1 MLKLIN
7 KVPAGMF
14 VVPMVISMI
23 INTFW
28 PDLFNVGG
36 MTQSLFSGD
45 GVGFIV
51 AFLTFA
57 SGVSIKFSDLPV
69 LFKRHGVLFLIKLII
84 TMVLSI
90 LYMRAFGQE
99 GILGISALG
108 FTLVMTSLNPSVY
121 LSVVGE
127 YGDEIDPAAFGITA
141 LFTLPLIPQLIYSLG
156 YTEGGSGGGLD
167 FTPIILTLIP
177 LVFGMILGN
186 LEPGFRGIFGPGL
199 GAIIP
204 LLGWA
209 IGQSAN
215 IIEAFQSGLAGF
227 ILTLIFIVVYSS
239 LFFIDRYLLKNNGI
253 TGLAFIVV
261 AGTSASAG
269 PAITAVYPEL
279 LPYLGNA
286 VALVVFAFIITAIA
300 TPFVTGWYH
309 GKYVAPKEEAVETAL

>member
-36 MTQSLFSGD
+36 MTQTLFAGD
-45 GVGFIV
+45 GVGFMV
-51 AFLTFA
+51 AFVTFA
-57 SGVSIKFSDLPV
+57 SGISIKFSDLPA
-69 LFKRHGVLFLIKLII
+69 LFKRHGVLFLIKLTI

-90 LYMRAFGQE
+90 LYMRTFGQE
-99 GILGISALG
+99 GIFGVSALG

-127 YGDEIDPAAFGITA
+127 YGDELDPAAFGITGI
-141 LFTLPLIPQLIYSLG
+141 FTLPLIPQLIYSLG

-204 LLGWA
+204 VLGWG

-215 IIEAFQSGLAGF
+215 IIDAFQSGLAGV
-227 ILTLIFIVVYSS
+227 IVTLIFIIVYSS

-253 TGLAFIVV
+253 TGLAFIIV

-300 TPFVTGWYH
+300 TPFVIGWYH
-309 GKYVAPKEEAVETAL
+309 GKYVAPNEEAVETAL

>member
-7 KVPAGMF
+7 KIPAGMF
-14 VVPMVISMI
+14 VVPMVISMV

-28 PDLFNVGG
+28 PDLFNIGG

-57 SGVSIKFSDLPV
+57 SGVSIKFKDLPT
-69 LFKRHGVLFLIKLII
+69 LFKRHGVLFLLKLAI
-84 TMVLSI
+84 TMGLSI

-99 GILGISALG
+99 GIFGISALG
-108 FTLVMTSLNPSVY
+108 FTLVMTSINPSVY
-121 LSVVGE
+121 LSIVDE
-127 YGDEIDPAAFGITA
+127 YGDELDPAAFGIA
-141 LFTLPLIPQLIYSLG
+141 GIFTLPLIPQLIYSFG
-156 YTEGGSGGGLD
+156 YTQGGTGGGLD
-167 FTPIILTLIP
+167 FTPIISTLIP
-177 LVFGMILGN
+177 LVVGMILGN
-186 LEPGFRGIFGPGL
+186 LEPGFRSIFGPGL

-204 LLGWA
+204 VLGWG

-215 IIEAFQSGLAGF
+215 IIEAFRSGLAGV
-227 ILTLIFIVVYSS
+227 IVTLFFIVVYSS

-261 AGTSASAG
+261 AGTSAAAG

-279 LPYLGNA
+279 LPYLGNS

-309 GKYVAPKEEAVETAL
+309 SRYVAPKEEAVETAP